1 MEPVLFLDVAKKFL
15 SIPSEAAY
23 RSAVS
28 RAYYAVFHA
37 AASFLEKLGFKRT
50 KGPQEHGEIP
60 ARFNNCGVADGEK
73 IASWLNDLHR
83 QRILAD
89 YDLKSDQF
97 AAQFKVAFWIAKAEQ
112 AILTLNTL
120 SASQNICTQ
129 IRKGIQAYEEK
140 LKAYQGAL
148 K

>member
-15 SIPSEAAY
+15 NTPSEAAY

-50 KGPQEHGEIP
+50 KGPQAHGEIP
-60 ARFNNCGVADGEK
+60 ARFNNCGVEDGEK
-73 IASWLNDLHR
+73 IAGWLHELHH

-89 YDLKSDQF
+89 YDLKSDNF
-97 AAQFKVAFWIAKAEQ
+97 RAQFKSAIWIAKAEQ

-120 SASQNICTQ
+120 SASQNICIQ
-129 IRKGIQAYEEK
+129 IRNGIRAYEEK
-140 LKAYQGAL
+140 LKA
-148 K
+148 

>member
-15 SIPSEAAY
+15 NTPSEAAY

-28 RAYYAVFHA
+28 RAYYAVFHVA
-37 AASFLEKLGFKRT
+37 TNFLEKLGFKRT
-50 KGPQEHGEIP
+50 KGPQAHGEIP

-73 IASWLNDLHR
+73 IADLLHDLHR

-97 AAQFKVAFWIAKAEQ
+97 AAQFKVAIWIAQAEQ
-112 AILTLNTL
+112 AILKLNAIA
-120 SASQNICTQ
+120 ASQNVCIQ
-129 IRKGIQAYEEK
+129 IRNGIRAHEDK
-140 LKAYQGAL
+140 LKAYPGV
-148 K
+148 

>member
-1 MEPVLFLDVAKKFL
+1 MEPILFLDVAKKFL
-15 SIPSEAAY
+15 NTPSEAAY

-37 AASFLEKLGFKRT
+37 AANFLEKLGFKKT
-50 KGPQEHGEIP
+50 KGPQAHEEIP

-73 IASWLNDLHR
+73 IADWLHDLHR

-97 AAQFKVAFWIAKAEQ
+97 AAQFRVAFWVAKAEQ

-120 SASQNICTQ
+120 SASQNTCIQ
-129 IRKGIQAYEEK
+129 IRNGIRAYEEK
-140 LKAYQGAL
+140 LKAYQGV
-148 K
+148 

>member
-15 SIPSEAAY
+15 NTPSEAAY

-37 AASFLEKLGFKRT
+37 AANFLEKLGFKRT
-50 KGPQEHGEIP
+50 KGPQAHGEIP
-60 ARFNNCGVADGEK
+60 ARFNNCGVVDGED
-73 IASWLNDLHR
+73 IATSLNNLHR

-112 AILTLNTL
+112 AILSLNTL
-120 SASQNICTQ
+120 SASQNVCIQ
-129 IRKGIQAYEEK
+129 IRNGIRAYEEK
-140 LKAYQGAL
+140 LKAYQGV
-148 K
+148 

>member
-15 SIPSEAAY
+15 TIPSEAAY

-37 AASFLEKLGFKRT
+37 ASIFLGKLGFKAS
-50 KGPQEHGEIP
+50 KGPQAYGEIP
-60 ARFNNCGVADGEK
+60 LRFSNCGVADGVE
-73 IASWLNDLHR
+73 IARCLNELHHR
-83 QRILAD
+83 RILAD

-112 AILTLNTL
+112 AILILNTL
-120 SASQNICTQ
+120 SASQNICIQ
-129 IRKGIQAYEEK
+129 IRNGIRAYEDK
-140 LKAYQGAL
+140 LKAYQGV
-148 K
+148 

>member
-15 SIPSEAAY
+15 NTPSEAAY

-28 RAYYAVFHA
+28 RAYYAAFH
-37 AASFLEKLGFKRT
+37 AASFLEKLGFRRT
-50 KGPQEHGEIP
+50 KGPQAHGEIP
-60 ARFNNCGVADGEK
+60 ARVNNCGVEDGEK
-73 IASWLNDLHR
+73 IADWLNDLHR

-97 AAQFKVAFWIAKAEQ
+97 SAQFKVAIWIAKAEQ

-120 SASQNICTQ
+120 AASQNICTQ
-129 IRKGIQAYEEK
+129 IRKGIRAYEEK
-140 LKAYQGAL
+140 LKAYQGVS